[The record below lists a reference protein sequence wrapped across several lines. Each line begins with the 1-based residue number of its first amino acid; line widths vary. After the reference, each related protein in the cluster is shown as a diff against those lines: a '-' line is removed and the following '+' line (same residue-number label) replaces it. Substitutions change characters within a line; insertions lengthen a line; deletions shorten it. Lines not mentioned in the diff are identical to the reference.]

1 MLTSAP
7 TIFFWTATLLH
18 PVLGCGRG
26 PAFLLRATTP
36 STPTADS
43 TQPASTPSKHGST
56 SPQAPTSTPDPND
69 RGASNRSGALEAEVP
84 LWVRQAQGPFAPSA
98 GTAFGRPGWGPLTG
112 QSGDDPSKQKE
123 NLYHT
128 ARLGHLDRFCEYS
141 VRDQSPAPLMEQR
154 QLRRFASATVVV
166 TGGGATRGRSAGC

>member
-84 LWVRQAQGPFAPSA
+84 LWVGQAQGPFGRSV
-98 GTAFGRPGWGPLTG
+98 GTASGRPGCGPVYGHRLSSQAATEDRPLGVPGRRPPVRQGGPRRAWFVGVGLVWTWRKHKRVMQGG
-112 QSGDDPSKQKE
+112 QITK
-123 NLYHT
+123 
-128 ARLGHLDRFCEYS
+128 GHRHE
-141 VRDQSPAPLMEQR
+141 
-154 QLRRFASATVVV
+154 
-166 TGGGATRGRSAGC
+166 